1 MGGQVGS
8 GCLFQPFGEL
18 RYLCSCPVHVE
29 RQLFSGGELQHAAAA
44 DGGVER
50 QDGRIGL
57 VESISTGVPPP
68 GVGGAAGPGAAVLV
82 SFGQERV
89 GAEARHAV
97 GEERLVRRAGRPV
110 DRCLLACRRFDE
122 REAELLGLGGGVAGD
137 GGGGASHAG

>member
-82 SFGQERV
+82 SFGKERV
-89 GAEARHAV
+89 GAEARYPV
-97 GEERLVRRAGRPV
+97 GEERLVRCARRPFDRRMLTLCLFAVRAA
-110 DRCLLACRRFDE
+110 DLHLY
-122 REAELLGLGGGVAGD
+122 
-137 GGGGASHAG
+137 GGAYAYERT